1 MTGVLIAFAIISVAI
16 LAGYISVRVGL
27 VKVEQGPLL
36 NRLSFYVFSPAL
48 LFSVLAKTSVETI
61 LSPVLIVL
69 TITAGAVA
77 LVFVLLSRLFFRRDM
92 PATTIGATASVYLN
106 SNNIGL
112 PVSLFVLGD
121 LAYFAP
127 VVVLQ
132 LVIFLPIILGML
144 EVAKRNTSVAKS
156 LLGALINP
164 LVVGSLLGFFVALS
178 GLPVPDVIFEPL
190 NMLGGAAVPL
200 LLFAYGVSLRGQK
213 IMHRDG
219 DRAFSSTA
227 IALKSVVM
235 PVAAYALSAFVFHL
249 SPHEIYAA
257 TILASLPTAQNI
269 FTYATVYESKTYAV
283 RDVIFVTTI
292 ASLPI
297 MFVIAA
303 LLQA

>member
-1 MTGVLIAFAIISVAI
+1 MTGVLIAFAIIAVAI

-27 VKVEQGPLL
+27 VTVEQGPLL

-77 LVFVLLSRLFFRRDM
+77 LLFVLLSRLFFRRDF
-92 PATTIGATASVYLN
+92 PATTIGATASIYLN

-178 GLPVPDVIFEPL
+178 GVAVPDGILEPL

-219 DRAFSSTA
+219 DRAFSTTA
-227 IALKSVVM
+227 IVLKSLVM

-297 MFVIAA
+297 MFIIAV